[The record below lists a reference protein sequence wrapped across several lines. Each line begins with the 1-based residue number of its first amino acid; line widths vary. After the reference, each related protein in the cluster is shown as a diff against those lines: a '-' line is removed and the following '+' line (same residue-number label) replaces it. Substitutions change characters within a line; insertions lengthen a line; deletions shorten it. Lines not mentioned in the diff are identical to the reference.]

1 MPYDDPD
8 MTDPME
14 MIGVELPAEE
24 PAMEE
29 LARVFAE
36 EFARM
41 GFDERKL
48 LHLFKTP
55 FYAGAHNAY
64 LALGEEKIQE
74 IVRASLE
81 VWGRIRFL
89 DREADPGS
97 GMILLPVLP
106 VLKGTDNQHE
116 TDDME
121 PCQEDQ

>member
-8 MTDPME
+8 LTDPME
-14 MIGVELPAEE
+14 MIGIELPAEE
-24 PAMEE
+24 SAMEE

-41 GFDERKL
+41 GFDERQL
-48 LHLFKTP
+48 LQLFRTP
-55 FYAGAHNAY
+55 FYAGAHHAY
-64 LALGEEKIQE
+64 LALGEAKIQA

-81 VWGRIRFL
+81 VWGRIRFR

-97 GMILLPVLP
+97 GMILLPVLKESDRP
-106 VLKGTDNQHE
+106 R
-116 TDDME
+116 DDRGMK